1 MKCRIRH
8 LKLLG
13 VFNKA
18 VMINIESI
26 IVVIEPDQTNQPAL
40 QRGIDLALKTNAKLM
55 VMLSVYHA
63 GYDLTSMLSSAEREE
78 FRAEYISDR
87 YSWMEEILQAYDLPE
102 GTLTAVHWHNK
113 VYESVVKTAQEENA
127 DIIIKS
133 TKHDPVVTSPVFTP
147 LDWNLIRKS
156 PIPVLMVS
164 THAPVAYNNIVTAVN
179 TGDEN
184 RVHSH
189 LNEKL
194 TDCAGDFARLFD
206 SDLHLVN
213 AYPPSPVPISLSSP
227 SFSYSNLDRA
237 IKNHHNQAL
246 DMFGERHRIR
256 VANRYVKEGLPED
269 VIAKIIKKTDAQLLV
284 IGSVGRIGQ
293 SSETIG
299 NTAEFVLNKI
309 KCDVLT
315 IKPDGFIPPLH

>member
-1 MKCRIRH
+1 MLDDLTI
-8 LKLLG
+8 
-13 VFNKA
+13 KA
-18 VMINIESI
+18 IETDFYGAIMINIESI
-26 IVVIEPDQTNQPAL
+26 IVVIEPDQLQQPAL
-40 QRGIDLALKTNAKLM
+40 QRGIELALKTNAKLM
-55 VMLSVYHA
+55 IMLSVYHA
-63 GYDLTSMLSSAEREE
+63 GYDLTTMLSSAEREE

-87 YSWMEEILQAYDLPE
+87 YNWMEEILKTYKLPE
-102 GTLTAVHWHNK
+102 GTLTAVHWHSK
-113 VYESVVKTAQEENA
+113 VYDSVVQTAHEENA

-164 THAPVAYNNIVTAVN
+164 THTTSAYTNIVTAVN

-194 TDCAGDFARLFD
+194 TGCAGDFARLFN
-206 SDLHLVN
+206 SDVHLVN
-213 AYPPSPVPISLSSP
+213 AYPPSPIPMSLSSP

-246 DMFGERHRIR
+246 DMFGERHRIKI
-256 VANRYVKEGLPED
+256 ANRYVKEGLPED
-269 VIAKIIKKTDAQLLV
+269 VIAKIIKTTDAQLLV
-284 IGSVGRIGQ
+284 IGSVGRIGKT
-293 SSETIG
+293 SETIG
-299 NTAEFVLNKI
+299 NTAEFVLNNI
-309 KCDVLT
+309 ECDVLT